1 MVLKYLV
8 LQNLRNVAALQ
19 EETEKPITN
28 CYTRV
33 IEAFGTKS
41 IIVHW
46 ND

>member
-33 IEAFGTKS
+33 IEAFWYEINNCS
-41 IIVHW
+41 MLQ
-46 ND
+46 